1 MCVAEDRCAEEDG
14 DVTCD
19 RYAES
24 AGWSQFL
31 SNDMEVKKFIGKSL
45 HPARPIRRFVPE
57 KAPLLMVNF
66 RAECKDCYKEDFME
80 HYNLW
85 CSFNEMMN
93 PKPEAIPE
101 KKLKA
106 GRITYSRDFLLQL
119 SGLSA
124 SKQKP
129 KYLPD
134 HPVVL
139 EHPVLRSSYLPQ
151 PYRMSLSTTNQLPE
165 LCETGNLSAANAPA

>member
-1 MCVAEDRCAEEDG
+1 MTSASLHSRGVERSDRRDQ
-14 DVTCD
+14 
-19 RYAES
+19 RYQQGA
-24 AGWSQFL
+24 ARGWSQFL

-45 HPARPIRRFVPE
+45 HPARPICRFVPE

-129 KYLPD
+129 KY
-134 HPVVL
+134 
-139 EHPVLRSSYLPQ
+139 
-151 PYRMSLSTTNQLPE
+151 
-165 LCETGNLSAANAPA
+165 